1 MEPSGYLPDCCQH
14 SCVGTNGAIYL
25 LGFED
30 EVMQE
35 ILNIIRTLRKKIA
48 RQTSTLANFGK
59 ARQQAQL
66 DILDVV
72 ERKIIELYEK
82 GEPK

>member
-1 MEPSGYLPDCCQH
+1 
-14 SCVGTNGAIYL
+14 
-25 LGFED
+25 
-30 EVMQE
+30 MQE
-35 ILNIIRTLRKKIA
+35 VLGIITALRKKVA

-66 DILDVV
+66 DILDVI

>member
-1 MEPSGYLPDCCQH
+1 MKS
-14 SCVGTNGAIYL
+14 V
-25 LGFED
+25 LG
-30 EVMQE
+30 
-35 ILNIIRTLRKKIA
+35 IIKDLRKKIA

-66 DILDVV
+66 DLLDVL
-72 ERKIIELYEK
+72 EQKIIELYEK

>member
-1 MEPSGYLPDCCQH
+1 MQDVLKI
-14 SCVGTNGAIYL
+14 IYA
-25 LGFED
+25 
-30 EVMQE
+30 
-35 ILNIIRTLRKKIA
+35 LRKKVA
-48 RQTSTLANFGK
+48 RQIASKTGFGK

-72 ERKIIELYEK
+72 EMKIIQLYEK

>member
-1 MEPSGYLPDCCQH
+1 
-14 SCVGTNGAIYL
+14 
-25 LGFED
+25 
-30 EVMQE
+30 MQE
-35 ILNIIRTLRKKIA
+35 VLKIIYALRKKVA
-48 RQTSTLANFGK
+48 RQIASKTGFGK

-72 ERKIIELYEK
+72 EMKIIQLYEK

>member
-1 MEPSGYLPDCCQH
+1 MQDVLKI
-14 SCVGTNGAIYL
+14 IYA
-25 LGFED
+25 
-30 EVMQE
+30 
-35 ILNIIRTLRKKIA
+35 LRKKIA
-48 RQTSTLANFGK
+48 RQTSTPTNFGK

-72 ERKIIELYEK
+72 EKKIIELYEK

>member
-1 MEPSGYLPDCCQH
+1 MK
-14 SCVGTNGAIYL
+14 
-25 LGFED
+25 
-30 EVMQE
+30 E
-35 ILNIIRTLRKKIA
+35 ILKIINTLRKKIA
-48 RQTSTLANFGK
+48 RQPSTLANFGK

-72 ERKIIELYEK
+72 EQKIINLYEK

>member
-1 MEPSGYLPDCCQH
+1 
-14 SCVGTNGAIYL
+14 
-25 LGFED
+25 
-30 EVMQE
+30 MQE
-35 ILNIIRTLRKKIA
+35 ILKVIYAIRKKVA
-48 RQTSTLANFGK
+48 RQTFKMTNFGK

-72 ERKIIELYEK
+72 EQKIIELYEK

>member
-1 MEPSGYLPDCCQH
+1 MRDVLD
-14 SCVGTNGAIYL
+14 
-25 LGFED
+25 
-30 EVMQE
+30 
-35 ILNIIRTLRKKIA
+35 IINALRKKIA

-72 ERKIIELYEK
+72 ERKVIELYEK